1 MKTNEINTHVE
12 NKCVRN
18 KEREREREGEGNPQ
32 NSTNYL
38 QIPWLMMPDSFLSTG
53 ALFDKHLVK
62 PFSLLSFDSLEACV
76 VILFADN
83 FGVKMMS
90 LKR

>member
-1 MKTNEINTHVE
+1 
-12 NKCVRN
+12 
-18 KEREREREGEGNPQ
+18 
-32 NSTNYL
+32 
-38 QIPWLMMPDSFLSTG
+38 MMPDSFLSTG

-62 PFSLLSFDSLEACV
+62 PFSLLSFVSLEACV